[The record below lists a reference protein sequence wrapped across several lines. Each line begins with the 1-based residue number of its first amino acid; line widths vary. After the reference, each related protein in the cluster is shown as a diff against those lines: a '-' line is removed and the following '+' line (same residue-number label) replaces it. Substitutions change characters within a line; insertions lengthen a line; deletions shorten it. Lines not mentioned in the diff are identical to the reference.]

1 MASDC
6 VNQRVPVRCH
16 AMEPMTGVDPAF
28 PAWKADALP
37 LSYIGLCASR
47 PIRSGIVVLCED
59 LRYAHISQERPDN
72 WSRRSGLNTQ
82 HIAYK
87 AIALPIE
94 LQRHG

>member
-1 MASDC
+1 
-6 VNQRVPVRCH
+6 
-16 AMEPMTGVDPAF
+16 MTGDDPAF

-37 LSYIGLCASR
+37 LSYIDLCASR
-47 PIRSGIVVLCED
+47 PNRSGVVILCED

-82 HIAYK
+82 PIAYK

-94 LQRHG
+94 LRRLG